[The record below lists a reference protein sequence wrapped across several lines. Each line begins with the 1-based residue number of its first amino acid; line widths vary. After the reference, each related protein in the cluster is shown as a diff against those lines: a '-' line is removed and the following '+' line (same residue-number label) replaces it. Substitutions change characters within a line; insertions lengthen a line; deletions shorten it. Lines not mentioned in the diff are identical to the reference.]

1 VTRTSRG
8 TARAIA
14 GALSLV
20 LVAMLTASS
29 LAASSMPSEKHWRK
43 DVARAM
49 KGSSAY
55 VEARVA
61 RPHGKL
67 AINLDI
73 DNSALATYYRH
84 GTATPAVLAF
94 ALRAHRQ
101 GVALL
106 FNTARHGRQ
115 IGSARA
121 QLRRAGYPVTAMC
134 GRTSAE
140 ESLPHGKQ
148 RCRARFIRHG

>member
-1 VTRTSRG
+1 
-8 TARAIA
+8 
-14 GALSLV
+14 
-20 LVAMLTASS
+20 MLTASS

-67 AINLDI
+67 AINLHI
-73 DNSALATYYRH
+73 DNSAFSTYYRH
-84 GTATPAVLAF
+84 CAATPAVLAF

-121 QLRRAGYPVTAMC
+121 PPRRGGEPPPPMW
-134 GRTSAE
+134 GR
-140 ESLPHGKQ
+140 
-148 RCRARFIRHG
+148 

>member
-1 VTRTSRG
+1 
-8 TARAIA
+8 
-14 GALSLV
+14 
-20 LVAMLTASS
+20 MLTASS

-121 QLRRAGYPVTAMC
+121 QLWRGGAPPPPPGGAP
-134 GRTSAE
+134 
-140 ESLPHGKQ
+140 PP
-148 RCRARFIRHG
+148 